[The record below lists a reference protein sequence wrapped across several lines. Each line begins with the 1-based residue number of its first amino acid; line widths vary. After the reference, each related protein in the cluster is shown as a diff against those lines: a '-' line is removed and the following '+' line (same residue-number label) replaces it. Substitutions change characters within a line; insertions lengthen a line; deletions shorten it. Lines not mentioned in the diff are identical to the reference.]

1 MYPSG
6 ESYVNAVRNLNVCV
20 IDPSFKGGQPRK
32 TGFLIEQY
40 AGGYS
45 RVFPIRVGKKTLA
58 LRCFTS
64 DVKDAKYRYQMV
76 STFFNQCHL
85 DWFVDFE
92 YVENGIR
99 VKGKAYPI
107 IRMEWFEGV
116 TLKQF
121 IQSNRT
127 NASILQQTAHVFLDM
142 VTALHQQGISHGDL
156 QEENILIRK
165 HGHSLEMKLID
176 YDSLY
181 VPSLKH
187 CKQQIVG
194 KPNFQ
199 HPLRIKH
206 SSKKVCDN
214 NKVDFFSELV
224 IYLSLMALAEKPA
237 LWNKFHVDQIEGLLF
252 EPTDFL
258 KPQQSQVI
266 KDLKNLSPEIVH
278 LCSSLEQFCNT
289 KNLNQLIPLEMIVS
303 QTSLPIATTP
313 KAPKKKHTGL
323 IMSVLFLLIVTI
335 SGGVW
340 FHSSFQ
346 STVPVQKAVSLEKVT
361 HSKKLAN
368 QLPEKQSPT
377 ILEKK
382 PVTEEQGRSKKQ
394 PVVQQSL
401 SILEKQPVAVQK
413 SPVSEHSLAE
423 KQSNR
428 KEATQTIK
436 DITSETI
443 RQQQQNLQGES
454 PIQDVPEKNILQPER
469 IFPQKRKPLSPVE
482 TYVGSIRPFQ
492 PKTIDKPIK
501 KKKMPLHSHAETDS
515 IENNTNQDSASF
527 QDLLYKNTVL
537 YDVETQQPLIIINNL
552 INVTVVKYLRT
563 INCKI
568 VRFEAFARG
577 FSVDNKHLDLR
588 TGMELHA
595 KPIMSPG
602 DASTIGRLCT
612 DKSFPITDKQK
623 INDAVWYIIQI
634 RACVRSE

>member
-6 ESYVNAVRNLNVCV
+6 ESYVNAVRNLHVCV

-92 YVENGIR
+92 YVEKGIR
-99 VKGKAYPI
+99 IKGKAYPI

-199 HPLRIKH
+199 HPLRIQH

-237 LWNKFHVDQIEGLLF
+237 LWNKYHVDQIEGLLF

-258 KPQQSQVI
+258 KPHQSQVI
-266 KDLKNLSPEIVH
+266 KDLKKLSPEIVH
-278 LCSSLEQFCNT
+278 LCRSLEQFCNT
-289 KNLNQLIPLEMIVS
+289 KNLNQLTPLEMVVS
-303 QTSLPIATTP
+303 QTGLPIVTTP
-313 KAPKKKHTGL
+313 TAPKKRHTGL

-335 SGGVW
+335 AGGVW
-340 FHSSFQ
+340 LHAIYQPSE
-346 STVPVQKAVSLEKVT
+346 PVHQKAVSSEKAT
-361 HSKKLAN
+361 QSKNVAN
-368 QLPEKQSPT
+368 QLPDKQSPT
-377 ILEKK
+377 ILEKQ
-382 PVTEEQGRSKKQ
+382 PVAEEQGVSIKQ
-394 PVVQQSL
+394 PVAEEQSL
-401 SILEKQPVAVQK
+401 SILEKRPVAAQK
-413 SPVSEHSLAE
+413 SPVPEHSFAE

-428 KEATQTIK
+428 NESTQTIQP
-436 DITSETI
+436 ETI
-443 RQQQQNLQGES
+443 RQQQQNLQVES
-454 PIQDVPEKNILQPER
+454 PIRNVPEK
-469 IFPQKRKPLSPVE
+469 IFPKKRKPLSPVE
-482 TYVGSIRPFQ
+482 TYTGSIRPFA

-501 KKKMPLHSHAETDS
+501 NDKKPVHAHEYTESMTHDR
-515 IENNTNQDSASF
+515 NQDSASF

-602 DASTIGRLCT
+602 DASTIGRLCK